1 MLKSNLQTELQS
13 FKKKIDKERRVYV
26 EDYMEQ
32 SFDNFPEF
40 VPFSDNE
47 RDLENLKQDM
57 WLVCGEVAL
66 ASDNAELQTVFVR
79 HARDGN
85 ILKHS
90 E

>member
-1 MLKSNLQTELQS
+1 MLKNNLQTELQS

-57 WLVCGEVAL
+57 WLVCGEVAV
-66 ASDNAELQTVFVR
+66 ASGDEGLQKVFVH
-79 HARDGN
+79 HAHDGN
-85 ILKHS
+85 ILEHH